1 MSLKSRL
8 NDDVKTALRA
18 GDKQRLSVL
27 RMTLAAIKQREVDER
42 IALDEAQVLSVL
54 EKMIKQRR
62 ESVSQYTAGNRQDLA
77 DKELAEIELLS
88 SYLPTPLS
96 DAELDAVIAGAIER
110 TGATSMREMG
120 QVMAQVREAAA
131 GRADMAVVSQRVKER
146 LTG

>member
-18 GDKQRLSVL
+18 GDKPRLGVL

-42 IALDEAQVLSVL
+42 IELDETQVLSVL

-62 ESVSQYTAGNRQDLA
+62 ESASQYTAGNRQDLA

-88 SYLPTPLS
+88 SYLPTPLT
-96 DAELDAVIAGAIER
+96 DAELGTLIASAIER
-110 TGATSMREMG
+110 TGATSMRDMG
-120 QVMAQVREAAA
+120 QVMAQVRDAAA

-146 LTG
+146 LSG

>member
-18 GDKQRLSVL
+18 GDKVRVSVL

-42 IALDEAQVLSVL
+42 IELDEAQVLSVL

-77 DKELAEIELLS
+77 DKELAEIELITG
-88 SYLPTPLS
+88 YLPAPLS
-96 DAELDAVIAGAIER
+96 DAELTALIDSAIER
-110 TGATSMREMG
+110 TGASSMRDMG
-120 QVMAQVREAAA
+120 QVMAQLREAAA
-131 GRADMAVVSQRVKER
+131 GRADMSVVSQRVKER
-146 LTG
+146 LTS

>member
-18 GDKQRLSVL
+18 GDKPRVGVL

-42 IALDEAQVLSVL
+42 IELDEAQILSVL

-62 ESVSQYTAGNRQDLA
+62 ESVSQFTAGNRQDLA
-77 DKELAEIELLS
+77 DKELAEIELLAD
-88 SYLPTPLS
+88 YLPTPLS

-110 TGATSMREMG
+110 TGATSMRDMG

-146 LTG
+146 LSG

>member
-18 GDKQRLSVL
+18 GDKPRVSVL

-42 IALDEAQVLSVL
+42 IELDEAQVLTVL

-62 ESVSQYTAGNRQDLA
+62 ESASQYTAGNRQDLA

-88 SYLPTPLS
+88 AYLPTPLT
-96 DAELDAVIAGAIER
+96 DTELNALIAAAIER
-110 TGATSMREMG
+110 TGASSMRDMG
-120 QVMAQVREAAA
+120 QVMAQLREAAA

-146 LTG
+146 LSG